1 MPISFTV
8 AQLALELGCLGDG
21 VGGQGRPDYDE
32 RRMQDRL
39 LELTLGSHGHRAT
52 AEEQC
57 AFFVSLGRL
66 LYTLIAD

>member
-8 AQLALELGCLGDG
+8 NQLALELGCLDDR
-21 VGGQGRPDYDE
+21 VGGQGRPDYSE

-39 LELTLGSHGHRAT
+39 LERTPGLQEHPHIP

-66 LYTLIAD
+66 L